1 MAQNENI
8 AALAA
13 AGVSVWLDD
22 LSRDRINSGNLAEL
36 IATRGVVGVTTNPTI
51 FQGALSKGHAY
62 DEQVR
67 ELAARGAD
75 VDAAIRTITTD
86 DVRAACDVL
95 APVFERTG
103 GVDGRVSIEVDPRM
117 AFDADKTAA
126 QAVELWKIVDR
137 PNLFI
142 KIPAT
147 EAGLPAITAVLEEGI
162 SVNVTLIFS
171 VQRYRAVM
179 GAYLDGLRKARV
191 AGHDLAKIHSVASF
205 FVSRVDS
212 EIDKRLEAI
221 GTPEALALR
230 GKAGVANAR
239 LAYAEYEDVFAPGGN
254 HVSTYDHLAS
264 AGANRQRPLWASTG
278 VKNPDYPDT
287 LYVTELVAAN
297 TVNTLPE
304 KTLEA
309 VADHGEVRGDTV
321 SGTAAE
327 AAEVFDQLRAA
338 GIDLDDVFA
347 VLEREGVDKFEKSWE
362 ELLEATAAELRSA
375 VSTAS
380 SAGPSVATQATSSG
394 PDAADAGGN

>member
-22 LSRDRINSGNLAEL
+22 LSRDRIESGNLAEL
-36 IATRGVVGVTTNPTI
+36 IETRGVVGITTNPTI

-62 DEQVR
+62 DEQIR

-75 VDAAIRTITTD
+75 TDAAVRTITTD
-86 DVRAACDVL
+86 DVRSACDVL

-103 GVDGRVSIEVDPRM
+103 GVDGRVSIEVDPRL
-117 AFDADKTAA
+117 AFDADKTVA

-147 EAGLPAITAVLEEGI
+147 EAGLPAITAVIEQGI

-205 FVSRVDS
+205 FVSRVDT

-230 GKAGVANAR
+230 GKAAVANAR
-239 LAYAEYEDVFAPGGN
+239 LAYAEYLDVFGPGGD
-254 HVSTYDHLAS
+254 HASTYQHLAS

-278 VKNPDYPDT
+278 VKNPEYPDT

-304 KTLEA
+304 QTLEA
-309 VADHGEVRGDTV
+309 VADHGRIHGDTI
-321 SGTAAE
+321 SGTAEESAGIFE
-327 AAEVFDQLRAA
+327 QLREV

-347 VLEREGVDKFEKSWE
+347 VLEREGVEKFEKSWQ
-362 ELLEATAAELRSA
+362 ELLEATTAEL
-375 VSTAS
+375 
-380 SAGPSVATQATSSG
+380 
-394 PDAADAGGN
+394 AAAGGN